1 MRLYP
6 YKRENIEK
14 GRLGSYLR
22 METMSGGHRESRS
35 KAPRCL
41 DIDRP
46 DYCLARVRGEAGA
59 DHAD

>member
-22 METMSGGHRESRS
+22 IETMSGGHRESRS
-35 KAPRCL
+35 KAL
-41 DIDRP
+41 GHP
-46 DYCLARVRGEAGA
+46 DMEHPGYCLIRVGAGA